1 MAWHA
6 VWRGVARRG
15 AAWRGV
21 ARRGAAWRG
30 VVGEQGAGAKSL
42 QRCAALARGTD
53 MEALSHTRQ
62 CAVRL
67 TLQAKSLQV
76 VSMYK
81 SLPADFEV
89 ALPDFEVTKAIGLR
103 LGKCT
108 GPIKKRTVRYGEV
121 R

>member
-15 AAWRGV
+15 AAWRVV
-21 ARRGAAWRG
+21 ARRGAAWWENR
-30 VVGEQGAGAKSL
+30 VQVLS
-42 QRCAALARGTD
+42 RGTD

-76 VSMYK
+76 DSMYNK
-81 SLPADFEV
+81 PACGFRGCV
-89 ALPDFEVTKAIGLR
+89 ARFRGHQGDWPAF
-103 LGKCT
+103 GKMYRSN
-108 GPIKKRTVRYGEV
+108 KKRTVRYGEV

>member
-6 VWRGVARRG
+6 V
-15 AAWRGV
+15 WRGV

-76 VSMYK
+76 DSMYNK
-81 SLPADFEV
+81 PACGFRGCV
-89 ALPDFEVTKAIGLR
+89 ARFRGHQGDWPAF
-103 LGKCT
+103 GKMYRSN
-108 GPIKKRTVRYGEV
+108 KKTNGQVR
-121 R
+121 